1 MLRIGEFSKLA
12 KTTVK
17 TLRFYDEI
25 KLFTPSFVDDN
36 GYRYYS
42 IDQLGDLQKIVS
54 LRAVNMPIDEI
65 KEILGGR
72 NAAETLQRHLGELER
87 ERLRIGKSISLI
99 KKYLAHAE
107 KGDFMKSYKAQEII
121 IPECTVFFRHGT
133 IETMKDLVPFI
144 LEAGEEAAK
153 NNPGLK
159 CVEPDY
165 CFVTYEAGEYRET
178 DIELE
183 FSQAVEHAGNPSEN
197 IGFKKLKEQ
206 RAVSVL
212 HKGSYATLGEAYA
225 YSLNY
230 VKEKGYEI
238 ADSIRERYINGCW
251 DREDEEDYLTE
262 IQIPVR

>member
-1 MLRIGEFSKLA
+1 
-12 KTTVK
+12 
-17 TLRFYDEI
+17 
-25 KLFTPSFVDDN
+25 
-36 GYRYYS
+36 
-42 IDQLGDLQKIVS
+42 
-54 LRAVNMPIDEI
+54 
-65 KEILGGR
+65 
-72 NAAETLQRHLGELER
+72 
-87 ERLRIGKSISLI
+87 
-99 KKYLAHAE
+99 
-107 KGDFMKSYKAQEII
+107 MKSYKAQEII

-153 NNPGLK
+153 NTPGLK

-183 FSQAVEHAGNPSEN
+183 FAQAVEHEGNPSEN

-251 DREDEEDYLTE
+251 DRDDEEDYLTE
-262 IQIPVR
+262 IQIPIG